1 MQSQRPSCD
10 TASANVSWHLA
21 LERKA
26 AAETNADFEA
36 AALLYVRDPRRARP
50 SLPWDEKPSTAASAK
65 ATSFHLKANATPC
78 CT

>member
-26 AAETNADFEA
+26 AAETNADFDAET
-36 AALLYVRDPRRARP
+36 LLQTLGPMRARP
-50 SLPWDEKPSTAASAK
+50 PSK
-65 ATSFHLKANATPC
+65 REENV
-78 CT
+78 